1 MWIQNISKID
11 IVHGRHLDPGSNA
24 MLIQILD
31 PGEDFPTP
39 MHHFKEVYQFEF
51 LDIEDDG
58 MTNMGDGEMTDLGE
72 FSITDT
78 QAVQMAKLLVHA
90 LESSMNVIVHCHAGI
105 FRSGAVTEVAIQLGF
120 EDTESFRCPNRL
132 VKKKLLKALGLPH
145 KDKEHMQ
152 INGRLTEKTKTG
164 IIIAKVRSDRA

>member
-11 IVHGRHLDPGSNA
+11 VVYGRHLDPGSNA
-24 MLIQILD
+24 MLIQISD
-31 PGEDFPTP
+31 PAEGFPTP
-39 MHHFKEVYQFEF
+39 IHKFKEVYQFEF

-72 FSITDT
+72 FAITDT
-78 QAVQMAKLLVHA
+78 QAVQIAKLLVHA
-90 LESSMNVIVHCHAGI
+90 FESNMNVIVHCHAGI

>member
-11 IVHGRHLDPGSNA
+11 IADGRHSDPGSNA

-31 PGEDFPTP
+31 PGEEFPTP
-39 MHHFKEVYQFEF
+39 THKFKEVYQFEF

-58 MTNMGDGEMTDLGE
+58 MTNMGDGGMTDLGE
-72 FSITDT
+72 FAITDT
-78 QAVQMAKLLVHA
+78 HAVQIAKLLVHA
-90 LESSMNVIVHCHAGI
+90 LESNMNVVVHCHAGI
-105 FRSGAVTEVAIQLGF
+105 FRSGAVTEVGIQLGF
-120 EDTESFRCPNRL
+120 EDTETFRCPNRL

-152 INGRLTEKTKTG
+152 INGRLTKKTKTG
-164 IIIAKVRSDRA
+164 IIIEKMRGDCA